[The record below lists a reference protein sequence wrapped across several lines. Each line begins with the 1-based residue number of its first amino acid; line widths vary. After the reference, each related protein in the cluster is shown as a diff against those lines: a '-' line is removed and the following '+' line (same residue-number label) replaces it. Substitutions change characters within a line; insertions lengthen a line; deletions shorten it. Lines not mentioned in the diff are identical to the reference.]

1 MKTKIKLLM
10 FCLLLSCLL
19 IGCDTTKTVNDNGEP
34 TPSTFITIE
43 QNINYRVVYH
53 GKTKVMYTVSLGGYN
68 AGNFTL
74 LVNPDGTPMVYEE
87 ESEDKE

>member
-1 MKTKIKLLM
+1 MKTKIKLLV

-19 IGCDTTKTVNDNGEP
+19 IGCDTTKTVDSNSKP
-34 TPSTFITIE
+34 TFSTFIIIE
-43 QNINYRVVYH
+43 QNVYYKVVYH
-53 GKTKVMYTVSLGGYN
+53 SKTKVMYVMSLGGYN

-87 ESEDKE
+87 DSE